1 VGEIDAGLP
10 VTQSDDPRSGGH
22 LGLGTSKPPPGPA
35 RESSR
40 VIVHVVGAL
49 EMAHG
54 KHTGL
59 GVERESSPIPNG
71 LTAVGGAKTRLFFYE
86 IGHCG

>member
-1 VGEIDAGLP
+1 MKDEERE
-10 VTQSDDPRSGGH
+10 TY
-22 LGLGTSKPPPGPA
+22 PGPA

-71 LTAVGGAKTRLFFYE
+71 LTAVACEVPTRLETWKGGQKRDDIRGAKTRLFFYE